1 MTGLVTPTEP
11 VPLAELGRVHF
22 VGIGGAG
29 MSGIA
34 RIMLARGAE
43 VSGSDSGASAA
54 LDELAALGARVHVG
68 HAAGQ
73 LGDAD
78 TLVVSSAIRDSNPEL
93 AEARRRGLRVLHRAA
108 ALASLM
114 FGRRVIAVT
123 GTHGKTTTT
132 SMITTVLL
140 ETGARPAYAIGGVL
154 AATGTGAADGPGA
167 DFVAEADE
175 SDGSFLM
182 YAPDI
187 AVVTNVEADHLDN
200 YGTEQAYRASF
211 GRFLAKIKP
220 GGLLVTSA
228 DDPGAGDLAVQ
239 ARALGLRVVT
249 FGESP
254 SADYLVA
261 NVTASGM
268 ETSLSVQSQSPSFGR
283 IDLDLRL
290 SVPGHHNALNAAAA
304 FAAAVELGIEPAL
317 AARALASYRGAAR
330 RLEPKGEAGGVRVLD
345 TYAHHP
351 TELAADLRAARE
363 VLAGTGRVI
372 AVFQPHLYSR
382 TRIFAAEFGAA
393 LGLADEA
400 VVLDVYAA
408 REDPEPGVTGR
419 LVANAVPGGAAHY
432 VTEFGDVP
440 KVVAALA
447 APGDLVLTMGAGDIT
462 RMGPLVLTEIAAS
475 AAGRGGA
482 TRRRPPRRRGRHPL
496 RARSRQRAPF
506 RQQALRRRPSTSG
519 SCRAGAQPAAG
530 AGRAGGEARPRA
542 AAGGGAGPAG
552 ARPSSPSPGSRSW
565 SGPPGRC
572 SATGYSSSG
581 RSR

>member
-1 MTGLVTPTEP
+1 MGLVTPTEP
-11 VPLAELGRVHF
+11 VPLDELGRVHF

-34 RIMLARGAE
+34 RIMLARGSK

-54 LDELAALGARVHVG
+54 LDELTALGARVHVG

-73 LGDAD
+73 VGDAD

-114 FGRRVIAVT
+114 VGRRVVAVT

-132 SMITTVLL
+132 SMVTTVLL
-140 ETGARPAYAIGGVL
+140 ETGAAPAYAIGGLL
-154 AATGTGAADGPGA
+154 AATGTGAADGPGQ

-182 YAPDI
+182 YAPDVAI
-187 AVVTNVEADHLDN
+187 VTNVEADHLDN

-211 GRFLAKIKP
+211 EKFLERIKP

-228 DDPGAGDLAVQ
+228 DDPGAKDLAIR
-239 ARALGLRVVT
+239 ARASGLRVVT

-254 SADYLVA
+254 DADYR
-261 NVTASGM
+261 VTRVTTVGM
-268 ETSLSVQSQSPSFGR
+268 ETTLSVTADGPHGQAQHGPNESVYGDSRPHSFGSTGFE
-283 IDLDLRL
+283 LRVA
-290 SVPGHHNALNAAAA
+290 VPGHHNALNAAAS
-304 FAAAVELGIEPAL
+304 FAAAVELGISPAR
-317 AARALASYRGAAR
+317 AAAALASYRGAAR

-363 VLAGTGRVI
+363 ITGGTGRVI

-393 LGLADEA
+393 LGLADEV

-419 LVANAVPGGAAHY
+419 LVADAVPGGAAHY
-432 VTEFGDVP
+432 VAEFTGVP
-440 KVVAALA
+440 KFVAALA

-462 RMGPLVLTEIAAS
+462 RLGPLLLAEIAGTAPGPDAS
-475 AAGRGGA
+475 GTGR
-482 TRRRPPRRRGRHPL
+482 R
-496 RARSRQRAPF
+496 
-506 RQQALRRRPSTSG
+506 
-519 SCRAGAQPAAG
+519 
-530 AGRAGGEARPRA
+530 
-542 AAGGGAGPAG
+542 
-552 ARPSSPSPGSRSW
+552 
-565 SGPPGRC
+565 
-572 SATGYSSSG
+572 
-581 RSR
+581 

>member
-1 MTGLVTPTEP
+1 MGLVTPTEP
-11 VPLAELGRVHF
+11 VPLDELGRVHF

-34 RIMLARGAE
+34 RIMLDRGAK
-43 VSGSDSGASAA
+43 VSGSDSGASAT
-54 LDELAALGARVHVG
+54 LDELSALGARVHVG

-78 TLVVSSAIRDSNPEL
+78 TVVVSSAIRATNPEL

-140 ETGARPAYAIGGVL
+140 ETGAGPAYAIGGLL
-154 AATGTGAADGPGA
+154 AATGTGAADGPGG

-182 YAPDI
+182 YAPDV

-211 GRFLAKIKP
+211 ADFLARVKP
-220 GGLLVTSA
+220 GGVLITSA
-228 DDPGAGDLAVQ
+228 DDPGARDLAER
-239 ARALGLRVVT
+239 ARALGVRVVT

-254 SADYLVA
+254 DADYR
-261 NVTASGM
+261 VTGITTTGM
-268 ETSLSVQSQSPSFGR
+268 ETSLTIRRQPDNSKKRASAPVPGTADVSGDGNGAGHDVAGAGRATADREGKPRSFGR
-283 IDLDLRL
+283 IDLDLL
-290 SVPGHHNALNAAAA
+290 LGVPGHHYALNAAGA

-317 AARALASYRGAAR
+317 AAGALASYRGAAR

-363 VLAGTGRVI
+363 IIGGGTASGGGRVI

-393 LGLADEA
+393 LGLADEV

-419 LVANAVPGGAAHY
+419 LVADAVPGGPVLSGPVFSGSVHY
-432 VTEFGDVP
+432 VPRFEDVP

-462 RMGPLVLTEIAAS
+462 RMGPLVLAEIADPAPGPGS
-475 AAGRGGA
+475 PGTAGR
-482 TRRRPPRRRGRHPL
+482 
-496 RARSRQRAPF
+496 
-506 RQQALRRRPSTSG
+506 
-519 SCRAGAQPAAG
+519 
-530 AGRAGGEARPRA
+530 
-542 AAGGGAGPAG
+542 
-552 ARPSSPSPGSRSW
+552 
-565 SGPPGRC
+565 
-572 SATGYSSSG
+572 
-581 RSR
+581 